1 MGSISSLFYGAIAL
15 SGVYVAWTSY
25 QQDRGYP
32 ITVAQAEE
40 RLDSIDFSQSMLVG
54 FNAKRTSESRADGS
68 RALRWTFSRRGK
80 SGGGTASCMALLKP
94 IGAQQIEAQFDCVPD
109 GTRADMELARAGA
122 GLIKVLFEEH
132 FNAAL
137 EGRKTSGATF
147 GRAAASYAVTIQP
160 LMAKRLQRP

>member
-1 MGSISSLFYGAIAL
+1 MGTISSIFYGAIAL

-25 QQDRGYP
+25 EQDRGHP
-32 ITVAQAEE
+32 ITVDQAEE
-40 RLDSIDFSQSMLVG
+40 RLDGMDFSQSMLIG
-54 FNAKRTSESRADGS
+54 FKVKRTSENRADVS
-68 RALRWTFSRRGK
+68 KQLRWTFSRRGK
-80 SGGGTASCMALLKP
+80 SGGATASCVALLTP
-94 IGAQQIEAQFDCVPD
+94 IAPQQTEAQFDCAPD
-109 GTRADMELARAGA
+109 GTRPDMELARAGA

-160 LMAKRLQRP
+160 LMAKRMQRP

>member
-1 MGSISSLFYGAIAL
+1 MGTISSLFYGAIAL
-15 SGVYVAWTSY
+15 SGAYVAWTSY

-32 ITVAQAEE
+32 ITVEQAVE
-40 RLDSIDFSQSMLVG
+40 RLDDMDFSQSMLTG
-54 FNAKRTSESRADGS
+54 FNAKRVSESRTDDS
-68 RALRWTFSRRGK
+68 KQLRWTFSHRGK
-80 SGGGTASCMALLKP
+80 GGGGTASCIALLTP
-94 IGAQQIEAQFDCVPD
+94 IGPQQTEAHFDCAAD

-137 EGRKTSGATF
+137 EGRKTSGAAF
-147 GRAAASYAVTIQP
+147 GRAAASYAISIQP